1 MSMICF
7 ALTGITRQVIQDL
20 IKNRIRT
27 VEIRS
32 PHNFYTLQGL
42 DVGDLVFV
50 TQSSFTDVI
59 PGTSGLITKVNE
71 LQIMTHRMIQSSENY
86 YEEIESQA
94 ARAQLQLMSYGRAR
108 NVKSASFVS
117 PMSLEV
123 DEVRYCD
130 AR

>member
-1 MSMICF
+1 MICF

-32 PHNFYTLQGL
+32 PHNFYTLQGV
-42 DVGDLVFV
+42 DVGDPIFV
-50 TQSSFTDVI
+50 TPASHTDVI
-59 PGTSGLITKVNE
+59 PGTSGLITRVNE
-71 LQIMTHRMIQSSENY
+71 LQIMTHRMVQSGENY

-94 ARAQLQLMSYGRAR
+94 ARAQLQLVSYGRVR
-108 NVKSASFVS
+108 TVKGGGFAS